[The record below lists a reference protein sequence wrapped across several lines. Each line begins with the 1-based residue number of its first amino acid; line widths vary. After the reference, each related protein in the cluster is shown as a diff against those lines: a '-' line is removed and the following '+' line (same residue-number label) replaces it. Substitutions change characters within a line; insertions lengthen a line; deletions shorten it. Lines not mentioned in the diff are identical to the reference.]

1 MSVQITREQLIKKKE
16 QLLKSLDEVQTSLN
30 KFDEIVYGGKLKK
43 SIELLKEVLD
53 YLTYPT
59 INVECEECGVN
70 VEVDLDWVIDELENL
85 YRMEFK
91 RND

>member
-1 MSVQITREQLIKKKE
+1 MKTTREQLIAKKE
-16 QLLKSLDEVQTSLN
+16 QLLKSLDEVQESLH

-59 INVECEECGVN
+59 INIECEECGAS
-70 VEVDLDWVIDELENL
+70 VEVELDWIIDELENL

>member
-59 INVECEECGVN
+59 INVECEECGVSM
-70 VEVDLDWVIDELENL
+70 EVDLDWIIDEFENL